1 MSTNST
7 ILAMQTQLDCYRR
20 LCKLAE
26 LQHEHIQQS
35 QTEGLLDVLQQRQAV
50 LEEIATIEPQ
60 LETVRTNWSGFIA
73 LLAPDDRTAAESMV
87 AESKVLLERIVESD
101 KNDALVLQQRKLNL
115 TREINQTQA
124 ARQVNRTYAASA
136 YAQKAN
142 KMDVSR

>member
-1 MSTNST
+1 MSTNPT

-26 LQHEHIQQS
+26 LQHEHVQQN
-35 QTEGLLDVLQQRQAV
+35 QTEGLLEVLQSRQSV

-60 LETVRTNWSGFIA
+60 LAQVRVSWTEFLDA
-73 LLAPDDRTAAESMV
+73 LSADERAIAESIV
-87 AESKVLLERIVESD
+87 AESKVLLERIVDSD

-115 TREINQTQA
+115 TREINQTQS

-136 YAQKAN
+136 YAQKST